1 MAERKNQSVVISGE
15 SGAGKTVNTKLVL
28 QFVSDVSARLSGKA
42 KVEGEAGIEEQVLQT
57 NPILESQG
65 NAKTLRNNNSS
76 RFGKLITVKF
86 DTQGGVVGASIID
99 YLLEKSR
106 VTFQAEGERNYHVF
120 YMLIAGCKKEPKL
133 RAALQLADPQDYHYL
148 DQSGVTEA
156 EGFNDEAEYED
167 MIRSYGTLQ
176 YSDAEKQTV
185 FAIFAACLHASN
197 VHFEKVAKAMEED
210 GSRVANPETLAVVAA
225 MLGLD
230 AGELEKALTSKNVGN
245 KSVII
250 VSYTPAQSSATRDSM
265 AKAIYQGLFTWT
277 IAKCNASMDKT
288 QDFANFAAIL
298 DIFGFESFHHNSLEQ
313 LCINLCNE
321 KLQYFFNDFIFAQ
334 EEAAYEAEGV
344 SVPRSDFEDNG
355 PTLELLEKPR
365 QGVLAM
371 IDEEISVPRGSD
383 ASLLSKLVSKH
394 GPHKNFEKAG
404 PKNCPKEYNRVAFG
418 IVHYAG
424 MVMYDTTDFLEK
436 NKDQLHPDVVTMLHT
451 TTSDLVK
458 TCLPP
463 PPVKGGSKKKSA
475 TLCSA
480 FKKSLAELIATLQT
494 TEPHFVRCMKPN
506 KEKIGGNFTSAMMLE
521 QMRYS
526 GLLEVCRIRK
536 LGYPLRKDYKDFA
549 KRYGTIVRG
558 TKSVDELLKGLEEKG
573 VLKAGM
579 WAKGTT
585 KIFMKAPQ
593 SVDLEVA
600 REDSLLETAV
610 ICQKYAR
617 RYVMKVKM
625 KTWKKEL
632 DLLKGAIAK
641 RTEEALEEALNNTSE
656 LPGNGKHLQI
666 VKDASALLVRIQ
678 EEKRVVAFLSKA
690 IEKHDKSLLVQ
701 AIESAE
707 KMDFAPPELGA
718 AREALSKIKQ
728 EEALI
733 AALKDCVAARDR
745 SALDAK
751 LGECADFGIPDDNE
765 VVAQAQALS
774 HRLAEDRAECNR
786 WFGWS

>member
-1 MAERKNQSVVISGE
+1 M
-15 SGAGKTVNTKLVL
+15 
-28 QFVSDVSARLSGKA
+28 
-42 KVEGEAGIEEQVLQT
+42 
-57 NPILESQG
+57 
-65 NAKTLRNNNSS
+65 
-76 RFGKLITVKF
+76 
-86 DTQGGVVGASIID
+86 
-99 YLLEKSR
+99 
-106 VTFQAEGERNYHVF
+106 
-120 YMLIAGCKKEPKL
+120 
-133 RAALQLADPQDYHYL
+133 
-148 DQSGVTEA
+148 
-156 EGFNDEAEYED
+156 
-167 MIRSYGTLQ
+167 
-176 YSDAEKQTV
+176 
-185 FAIFAACLHASN
+185 
-197 VHFEKVAKAMEED
+197 
-210 GSRVANPETLAVVAA
+210 
-225 MLGLD
+225 
-230 AGELEKALTSKNVGN
+230 
-245 KSVII
+245 
-250 VSYTPAQSSATRDSM
+250 
-265 AKAIYQGLFTWT
+265 
-277 IAKCNASMDKT
+277 
-288 QDFANFAAIL
+288 
-298 DIFGFESFHHNSLEQ
+298 
-313 LCINLCNE
+313 
-321 KLQYFFNDFIFAQ
+321 
-334 EEAAYEAEGV
+334 
-344 SVPRSDFEDNG
+344 PRSDFEDNG

>member
-1 MAERKNQSVVISGE
+1 
-15 SGAGKTVNTKLVL
+15 
-28 QFVSDVSARLSGKA
+28 
-42 KVEGEAGIEEQVLQT
+42 
-57 NPILESQG
+57 
-65 NAKTLRNNNSS
+65 
-76 RFGKLITVKF
+76 
-86 DTQGGVVGASIID
+86 
-99 YLLEKSR
+99 
-106 VTFQAEGERNYHVF
+106 
-120 YMLIAGCKKEPKL
+120 
-133 RAALQLADPQDYHYL
+133 
-148 DQSGVTEA
+148 
-156 EGFNDEAEYED
+156 
-167 MIRSYGTLQ
+167 
-176 YSDAEKQTV
+176 
-185 FAIFAACLHASN
+185 
-197 VHFEKVAKAMEED
+197 
-210 GSRVANPETLAVVAA
+210 
-225 MLGLD
+225 
-230 AGELEKALTSKNVGN
+230 
-245 KSVII
+245 
-250 VSYTPAQSSATRDSM
+250 
-265 AKAIYQGLFTWT
+265 
-277 IAKCNASMDKT
+277 
-288 QDFANFAAIL
+288 
-298 DIFGFESFHHNSLEQ
+298 
-313 LCINLCNE
+313 
-321 KLQYFFNDFIFAQ
+321 
-334 EEAAYEAEGV
+334 
-344 SVPRSDFEDNG
+344 
-355 PTLELLEKPR
+355 
-365 QGVLAM
+365 
-371 IDEEISVPRGSD
+371 
-383 ASLLSKLVSKH
+383 
-394 GPHKNFEKAG
+394 
-404 PKNCPKEYNRVAFG
+404 
-418 IVHYAG
+418 

-774 HRLAEDRAECNR
+774 HRLAEDCAECNR
-786 WFGWS
+786 WFGWSRPNLRLLPLGHIDVDSADFWTNRLLSSSSRSQAKEVASKPSHTRTSKSGWRFEFGTGGGGRGHEAARGRGRVEGSGPAQRLPQQVRRDGLRAELPRRTSARVDVAPWWRGTSSTLALATVARAGPCKQNEHRALWHTTARNSCSSRPSCAPQCSPSSSHATRATPPGSYRRATIVNASFRAV

>member
-334 EEAAYEAEGV
+334 EEAAYEA
-344 SVPRSDFEDNG
+344 R
-355 PTLELLEKPR
+355 
-365 QGVLAM
+365 
-371 IDEEISVPRGSD
+371 
-383 ASLLSKLVSKH
+383 AS
-394 GPHKNFEKAG
+394 P
-404 PKNCPKEYNRVAFG
+404 CPGATSR
-418 IVHYAG
+418 
-424 MVMYDTTDFLEK
+424 TT
-436 NKDQLHPDVVTMLHT
+436 
-451 TTSDLVK
+451 
-458 TCLPP
+458 
-463 PPVKGGSKKKSA
+463 
-475 TLCSA
+475 
-480 FKKSLAELIATLQT
+480 
-494 TEPHFVRCMKPN
+494 
-506 KEKIGGNFTSAMMLE
+506 
-521 QMRYS
+521 
-526 GLLEVCRIRK
+526 
-536 LGYPLRKDYKDFA
+536 
-549 KRYGTIVRG
+549 
-558 TKSVDELLKGLEEKG
+558 
-573 VLKAGM
+573 
-579 WAKGTT
+579 
-585 KIFMKAPQ
+585 
-593 SVDLEVA
+593 
-600 REDSLLETAV
+600 
-610 ICQKYAR
+610 AR
-617 RYVMKVKM
+617 R
-625 KTWKKEL
+625 WSSS
-632 DLLKGAIAK
+632 
-641 RTEEALEEALNNTSE
+641 RS
-656 LPGNGKHLQI
+656 P
-666 VKDASALLVRIQ
+666 
-678 EEKRVVAFLSKA
+678 
-690 IEKHDKSLLVQ
+690 
-701 AIESAE
+701 
-707 KMDFAPPELGA
+707 
-718 AREALSKIKQ
+718 ARA
-728 EEALI
+728 
-733 AALKDCVAARDR
+733 CW
-745 SALDAK
+745 
-751 LGECADFGIPDDNE
+751 P
-765 VVAQAQALS
+765 
-774 HRLAEDRAECNR
+774 
-786 WFGWS
+786 